1 MAYKKGQYVRSRG
14 GYPARALG
22 VERFCLRVTQDGKL
36 LLDTIR
42 QNDVTV
48 RPNQVP
54 TMEQVEEFLRTH
66 KDAHA
71 AASTFA
77 EEAFAPTRGIRK
89 T

>member
-22 VERFCLRVTQDGKL
+22 YNTLCLRMTQDGKL
-36 LLDTIR
+36 LLDSIR

-54 TMEQVEEFLRTH
+54 TMEQVDEFLRTH
-66 KDAHA
+66 GDAHT
-71 AASTFA
+71 ASLSFA
-77 EEAFAPTRGIRK
+77 EAMIAPSRGIRK
-89 T
+89 A